1 MNRDYQTIG
10 ALAVSLAAF
19 VVAMAMRIGVGFR
32 DMFKDKT
39 RFNSTA
45 DWTPAPE
52 YQQETPIATCLTPY
66 ESRLITSYL
75 EAGETLEGFTRAFFV
90 PHRRSDW
97 KFGSGLEKLRLL
109 VAATSRRILLFE
121 VTLLTVH
128 RYCFIPHD
136 EIEHL
141 QPPKPGILG
150 TSGRMR
156 FGLKSGREYQMGF
169 FGPLLNQ
176 EGMRQERSMAA
187 YFRRIAPRFGSSPA
201 LHSSTP
207 RAAA

>member
-1 MNRDYQTIG
+1 MNPDYQTIG
-10 ALAVSLAAF
+10 ALAVAGTAF
-19 VVAMAMRIGVGFR
+19 VAMMAMRFGPGFR

-52 YQQETPIATCLTPY
+52 FEQETPIATSLTPY
-66 ESRLITSYL
+66 ELRLITSYL

-90 PHRRSDW
+90 PPRSKDW
-97 KFGSGLEKLRLL
+97 RFGSGLEKLPLL

-128 RYCFIPHD
+128 RYCFIPYD
-136 EIEHL
+136 EIEYL
-141 QPPKPGILG
+141 QPPKPGMLG

-156 FGLKSGREYQMGF
+156 FGLKSGREYQMDF
-169 FGPLLNQ
+169 FGPLLNE
-176 EGMRQERSMAA
+176 EGMRQEQSMAA
-187 YFRRIAPRFGSSPA
+187 CFRRIASRFGLSPA
-201 LHSSTP
+201 PHSSTP

>member
-1 MNRDYQTIG
+1 MDPDYQVISVAAVMG
-10 ALAVSLAAF
+10 IALAVGIAVMIAL
-19 VVAMAMRIGVGFR
+19 RIA
-32 DMFKDKT
+32 DMFKDKS

-66 ESRLITSYL
+66 ELRLITSYL
-75 EAGETLEGFTRAFFV
+75 EPGETLQGFTRAFFV
-90 PHRRSDW
+90 PQRSNDW
-97 KFGSGLEKLRLL
+97 RFGSGLEKLPLL

-128 RYCFIPHD
+128 RCCFIPYD
-136 EIEHL
+136 EIEYL

-150 TSGRMR
+150 TSGRMK
-156 FGLKSGREYQMGF
+156 FGLKSGREYQMKF
-169 FGPLLNQ
+169 FGPLLNE
-176 EGMRQERSMAA
+176 EGMRQEQSMAA
-187 YFRRIAPRFGSSPA
+187 YFRQIAPRLGSSPTP
-201 LHSSTP
+201 HSSTP